1 MATSFGFSWSI
12 RSQVRCAAGIAHI
25 PGYGSAVSA
34 ARMFGIVNTSTEPA
48 VAVKPRCILCKRD
61 DRPPSVEH
69 LFAAG
74 LGVHADIELQR
85 GAECEPCNNRCGR
98 QIDEALVHLPEV
110 QLVRGIWRVPDRKG
124 RTVDSLELSS
134 GTLKFDKR
142 GAMNVVVHREG
153 AVEVK
158 DASTI
163 VVSIATKRRRSGDQW
178 RRVARAV
185 LKMGLC
191 TIRHEHGEEAA
202 LEPELDA
209 ARHAI
214 LGEPHTGFLLI
225 SPLDVHKQPDFS
237 ITVTGELPGM
247 SGAVDFSYGGLRLV
261 ADLGLGPASAE
272 TLQWADAQG
281 LHHMA
286 ITPLTT

>member
-1 MATSFGFSWSI
+1 ML
-12 RSQVRCAAGIAHI
+12 GIVSASTE
-25 PGYGSAVSA
+25 SAVAEKS
-34 ARMFGIVNTSTEPA
+34 
-48 VAVKPRCILCKRD
+48 RCVLCKRD

-74 LGVHADIELQR
+74 LGVHADIVLPR
-85 GAECEPCNNRCGR
+85 GAECEPCNSRCGL

-110 QLVRGIWRVPDRKG
+110 RLIRGIWRVPDRKG

-134 GTLKFDKR
+134 GTLRFDQR
-142 GAMNVVVHREG
+142 GAMNIVVHSEG

-163 VVSIATKRRRSGDQW
+163 VVSITTKRRHSGDQW

-185 LKMGLC
+185 LKMGMC

-202 LEPELDA
+202 LETELDA
-209 ARHAI
+209 ARRAI
-214 LGEPHTGFLLI
+214 LGEPYTGFLLI
-225 SPLDVHKQPDFS
+225 SPLDVQKQPDFS
-237 ITVTGELPGM
+237 ITVTGDLPGM
-247 SGAVDFSYGGLRLV
+247 PGAVDFSYGGLRLV
-261 ADLGLGPASAE
+261 ADLGLGPASVE

-281 LHHMA
+281 LQHMA
-286 ITPLTT
+286 ITPRAT